1 MTPLLLGVGGAAI
14 LTILATWLPSA
25 CWNQE
30 GPVRRLLTLT
40 GQRRWRHAC
49 SINQELL
56 RNLDDSC
63 PENDAAT
70 GSKDIRLAA
79 CALLLELAN
88 ADDEFTDDE
97 RQHLE
102 SAVRRQFGLDATRG
116 RDSCWSSRRRQREE
130 AVDLWQ
136 FTNLIAENYSTGQK
150 MVLAEIMWGLV
161 YSDGDLAS
169 KEDYLMR
176 KICNLLRLEPG
187 YLAEAG
193 SELGHSGRY
202 GSGVTPGSQ
211 PGIFPLNERPTPK
224 APTMR
229 DLVPGG
235 YSSPTRSSGPWW
247 VWLPSAR
254 MPWRSSCRSAW
265 GSWSWSR

>member
-1 MTPLLLGVGGAAI
+1 MLKAIKSFFSSSMSPAPEKEKGEAA
-14 LTILATWLPSA
+14 
-25 CWNQE
+25 
-30 GPVRRLLTLT
+30 
-40 GQRRWRHAC
+40 
-49 SINQELL
+49 
-56 RNLDDSC
+56 
-63 PENDAAT
+63 
-70 GSKDIRLAA
+70 KDIRLAA

-102 SAVRRQFGLDATRG
+102 SAVRRQFGLGSAEAEKLLELAQQA
-116 RDSCWSSRRRQREE
+116 RDE

-187 YLAEAG
+187 YLAEARQ
-193 SELGHSGRY
+193 RY
-202 GSGVTPGSQ
+202 DQANGEG
-211 PGIFPLNERPTPK
+211 
-224 APTMR
+224 
-229 DLVPGG
+229 
-235 YSSPTRSSGPWW
+235 
-247 VWLPSAR
+247 
-254 MPWRSSCRSAW
+254 
-265 GSWSWSR
+265 